1 MGETERVRLNVR
13 EMKNHT
19 HFSGSGEDIS
29 EEPSEE
35 ERRRKILFRQC
46 MHIVETY
53 VSSHVR
59 NSDDVSNLQQE
70 ALLRICE
77 AFSLSHYDERGHFES
92 WALTVTMN
100 VVRDFYRRKQRSPVM
115 VSSDKDLIIL
125 IETEASQSSNP
136 LLLESYYEKEEKAVL
151 ELSLDDQSLIHD
163 IIYYKMS
170 FRQAGE
176 KRGISKS
183 ACFKHYQRILVE
195 LRKKFIDEGMDL
207 KSFDDN
213 L

>member
-1 MGETERVRLNVR
+1 
-13 EMKNHT
+13 MKNYT
-19 HFSGSGEDIS
+19 HFSGSGEDAS
-29 EEPSEE
+29 GEPSEE

-59 NSDDVSNLQQE
+59 NPDDVSNLQQE
-70 ALLRICE
+70 ALLKICE
-77 AFSLSHYDERGHFES
+77 ALSLSHYDERGHFES

-100 VVRDFYRRKQRSPVM
+100 VVRDYYRRKQRSPVI

-125 IETEASQSSNP
+125 IEKEELQSSNP

-151 ELSLDDQSLIHD
+151 ELSLDDQGLIND
-163 IIYYKMS
+163 IIDGKLS

-183 ACFKHYQRILVE
+183 ACFKHYQKILAE
-195 LRKKFIDEGMDL
+195 LRRKFINEGMDL

>member
-1 MGETERVRLNVR
+1 
-13 EMKNHT
+13 MKNHD
-19 HFSGSGEDIS
+19 HFSDSCEDAS
-29 EEPSEE
+29 EESNEE
-35 ERRRKILFRQC
+35 GRRRKMLFRQC

-59 NSDDVSNLQQE
+59 NPDDVSNLQQE

-77 AFSLSHYDERGHFES
+77 ALSLSHYDERGHFVS

-100 VVRDFYRRKQRSPVM
+100 VVRDYYRRKQRCPIIIP
-115 VSSDKDLIIL
+115 SDKELIIL
-125 IETEASQSSNP
+125 IETEESQSSNP

-183 ACFKHYQRILVE
+183 ACFKHYQKILVE
-195 LRKKFIDEGMDL
+195 LRKKFIDEGMNL

>member
-1 MGETERVRLNVR
+1 
-13 EMKNHT
+13 MKSNN
-19 HFSGSGEDIS
+19 HFSDSS
-29 EEPSEE
+29 EEFSEE
-35 ERRRKILFRQC
+35 SNEGERRRKILFRQC

-59 NSDDVSNLQQE
+59 NPDDASNLRQE

-77 AFSLSHYDERGHFES
+77 ALSLSHYDERGQFGG
-92 WALTVTMN
+92 WVLTVTMN
-100 VVRDFYRRKQRSPVM
+100 VVRDYYRRKQKGPIITPFE
-115 VSSDKDLIIL
+115 KDLKIAVGA
-125 IETEASQSSNP
+125 EESQSRNP
-136 LLLESYYEKEEKAVL
+136 FLLEYYYEKEEKALL
-151 ELSLDDQSLIHD
+151 ELSLEDQGLIHD
-163 IIYYKMS
+163 ILYYKMS

-183 ACFKHYQRILVE
+183 ACFKHYQRILAE
-195 LRKKFIDEGMDL
+195 LRRKFINEGIDL

>member
-1 MGETERVRLNVR
+1 
-13 EMKNHT
+13 MKNHT
-19 HFSGSGEDIS
+19 HFSGSGEDTL

-35 ERRRKILFRQC
+35 ERRRNILFRQC

-59 NSDDVSNLQQE
+59 NLDEVSNLRQE

-77 AFSLSHYDERGHFES
+77 ALSLSHYDERGHFES
-92 WALTVTMN
+92 WVLTVTMN
-100 VVRDFYRRKQRSPVM
+100 VVRDYYRRKQKCPIVSS
-115 VSSDKDLIIL
+115 SSDKDLIIL
-125 IETEASQSSNP
+125 IDAEESQSYNP
-136 LLLESYYEKEEKAVL
+136 LLMEFYYEKEEKAVL
-151 ELSLDDQSLIHD
+151 ELSLDDQVLISD
-163 IIYYKMS
+163 IFHYNMS

-183 ACFKHYQRILVE
+183 ACFKHYQRILIQ
-195 LRKKFIDEGMDL
+195 LRKKLMKDGIDL

>member
-1 MGETERVRLNVR
+1 
-13 EMKNHT
+13 MKNLT
-19 HFSGSGEDIS
+19 HFSGSGEEAS
-29 EEPSEE
+29 EEPGEE

-59 NSDDVSNLQQE
+59 NPDDVANLQQE

-77 AFSLSHYDERGHFES
+77 AFSLSHYHERGHFES

-100 VVRDFYRRKQRSPVM
+100 VVRDFYRRKQRSPIM

-125 IETEASQSSNP
+125 VEMEDAQSSNP
-136 LLLESYYEKEEKAVL
+136 LLLEAYYEKEEKAVL
-151 ELSLDDQSLIHD
+151 ELSLDDQGLIND
-163 IIYYKMS
+163 IIDGEMS

-183 ACFKHYQRILVE
+183 ACFKHYQKILVE
-195 LRKKFIDEGMDL
+195 LRRKFIDEGMDL